1 MSQSADPKK
10 EWRENIGKLNFISSL
25 LILLDMANKD
35 GKFDERLKEQFTD
48 WQKFF
53 PSQGACPYR
62 NHLLRRYS
70 FAFAYLNLT
79 GGNSEENYKKAYN
92 SPHFQMEERVLN
104 EAYEKNDKN
113 PDPEIEVINE
123 QDIRDFMELTG
134 FYYCNRVLNVF
145 DDGQRDPVPEDG
157 EYGQKLK
164 LLTKKLETEKRFD
177 EIYVICSSILLTW
190 VTYNVLISG
199 DAQKC
204 FQLGEKADEIM
215 KEFYNPELL
224 SDRDTESSDEVAE
237 ERLSKE
243 TI

>member
-1 MSQSADPKK
+1 
-10 EWRENIGKLNFISSL
+10 
-25 LILLDMANKD
+25 
-35 GKFDERLKEQFTD
+35 
-48 WQKFF
+48 
-53 PSQGACPYR
+53 
-62 NHLLRRYS
+62 
-70 FAFAYLNLT
+70 
-79 GGNSEENYKKAYN
+79 
-92 SPHFQMEERVLN
+92 
-104 EAYEKNDKN
+104 
-113 PDPEIEVINE
+113 
-123 QDIRDFMELTG
+123 MELTG

-224 SDRDTESSDEVAE
+224 PDRDTESEPTTTEVPQQ
-237 ERLSKE
+237 
-243 TI
+243 